1 MFKNTTTKPPEKKK
15 DVQVRECNLIPMST
29 SPLYDRDIRDKRIKV
44 SESKG
49 YILRDIESLSCLY
62 FIFLLEI
69 ILQIVILLWLFMAT
83 KEKLEYEDFVG
94 LTEWEKG

>member
-1 MFKNTTTKPPEKKK
+1 MFKNKTTEPSGKKK
-15 DVQVRECNLIPMST
+15 DVQVRECNLIPMSI
-29 SPLYDRDIRDKRIKV
+29 SPLYDIDIRDKLIKV

-49 YILRDIESLSCLY
+49 YILRDIESFSCLY
-62 FIFLLEI
+62 FMFSLEI

-83 KEKLEYEDFVG
+83 KEKLEYEDFVE

>member
-1 MFKNTTTKPPEKKK
+1 M
-15 DVQVRECNLIPMST
+15 
-29 SPLYDRDIRDKRIKV
+29 DIRDKLIKV

-49 YILRDIESLSCLY
+49 YILRNIESFSCLY
-62 FIFLLEI
+62 FMFSLEI

>member
-1 MFKNTTTKPPEKKK
+1 MF
-15 DVQVRECNLIPMST
+15 
-29 SPLYDRDIRDKRIKV
+29 
-44 SESKG
+44 
-49 YILRDIESLSCLY
+49 SLD
-62 FIFLLEI
+62 I